1 MFSAGTG
8 KRLGR
13 CRLVGTGL
21 ARLRGGFRARGSI
34 DTGATRAN
42 SKVADFLFYGI
53 CGGTGKP
60 AFKDERARVTAAIF
74 WMKTRGGWSE
84 TSTHKH
90 TGVANGEP
98 IEVDV
103 VTVRE
108 RLTRRIARIVAA
120 RTTGE
125 GPETDE

>member
-1 MFSAGTG
+1 MTGGDDDARYAKRAG
-8 KRLGR
+8 KRQGVCGAGPTDR
-13 CRLVGTGL
+13 GQASPVAPHDRQRSRNHPAQSAQRVRLSSSW
-21 ARLRGGFRARGSI
+21 RF

-84 TSTHKH
+84 TSTHK
-90 TGVANGEP
+90 
-98 IEVDV
+98 
-103 VTVRE
+103 
-108 RLTRRIARIVAA
+108 
-120 RTTGE
+120 
-125 GPETDE
+125 